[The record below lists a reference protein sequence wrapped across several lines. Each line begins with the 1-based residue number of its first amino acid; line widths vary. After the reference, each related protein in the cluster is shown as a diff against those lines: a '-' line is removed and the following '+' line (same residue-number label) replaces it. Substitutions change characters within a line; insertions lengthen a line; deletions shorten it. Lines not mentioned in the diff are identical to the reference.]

1 MWQNWNFLCVFIL
14 RLLNQVA
21 GLGFSNEA
29 SRFKK
34 RNIPKVWSQV
44 AGPGSP
50 YFIYSFFNQ
59 VAGLG

>member
-1 MWQNWNFLCVFIL
+1 MS
-14 RLLNQVA
+14 NQVA

-29 SRFKK
+29 SGFKK
-34 RNIPKVWSQV
+34 RNNPKMCSQV

-50 YFIYSFFNQ
+50 YFIYPFFNQ